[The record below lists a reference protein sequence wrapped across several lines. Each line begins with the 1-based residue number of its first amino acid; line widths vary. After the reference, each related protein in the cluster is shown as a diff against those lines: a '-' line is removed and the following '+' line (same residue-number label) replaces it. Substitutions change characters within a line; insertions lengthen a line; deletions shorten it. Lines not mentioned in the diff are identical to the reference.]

1 MKIASGHKP
10 GSDFLFENSTL
21 SPPYPV
27 LYTLYSPLSTLHSP
41 LSTLHSHL
49 SPLHSPLNNHPP
61 KLPD

>member
-27 LYTLYSPLSTLHSP
+27 LYTLYSILFPLHSP
-41 LSTLHSHL
+41 LSTLY
-49 SPLHSPLNNHPP
+49 SPLNNHPP

>member
-21 SPPYPV
+21 SPPYSV
-27 LYTLYSPLSTLHSP
+27 LYTLYSPLSTLHSV
-41 LSTLHSHL
+41 LCTLY
-49 SPLHSPLNNHPP
+49 SPLNNHPP

>member
-27 LYTLYSPLSTLHSP
+27 LYTLYSPLFPLPSP
-41 LSTLHSHL
+41 LSPLTSPLFPLPSPLCTLH
-49 SPLHSPLNNHPP
+49 
-61 KLPD
+61 

>member
-27 LYTLYSPLSTLHSP
+27 LYTLYSPLFPLPSP
-41 LSTLHSHL
+41 LSPLPSSLFPLPSVL
-49 SPLHSPLNNHPP
+49 ST
-61 KLPD
+61 K

>member
-21 SPPYPV
+21 SPPYSV
-27 LYTLYSPLSTLHSP
+27 LYTLYSSLSTLPLPSP
-41 LSTLHSHL
+41 LSPLY
-49 SPLHSPLNNHPP
+49 SPQNNHPP

>member
-21 SPPYPV
+21 SPPYSV
-27 LYTLYSPLSTLHSP
+27 LYTLYSVLYTLHSP
-41 LSTLHSHL
+41 LS
-49 SPLHSPLNNHPP
+49 PLYSPLNNHPP